1 MQDSQ
6 PNSAQLNNLLKKSI
20 PLISVMGISALISLP
35 VFSQAYYPP
44 MVFFQPTAY
53 PNYPQRS
60 GTGDLMD
67 SLEGDTNYENLV
79 YELKEA
85 GLVEKLKQ
93 EELTVLAPSDEAFN
107 TLSDEILNKFHD
119 RENRIKLLQYH
130 LVAGKVTEED
140 LKRGE
145 IVTLA
150 GEVVKVSSEEN
161 LTLNGAEAV
170 FPPTITQN
178 GVIIQISQVLLPPGF

>member
-6 PNSAQLNNLLKKSI
+6 LNSLRLINFLKKSI

-44 MVFFQPTAY
+44 MVFFQPMAY

-67 SLEGDTNYENLV
+67 SLEGDPNYKNLV

-107 TLSDEILNKFHD
+107 ALSDEVLNKFD
-119 RENRIKLLQYH
+119 DPENRDQLLKYH
-130 LVAGKVTEED
+130 LVAGIVSKED

-145 IVTLA
+145 IITLA
-150 GEVVKVSSEEN
+150 GEAVKVSTVEN
-161 LTLNGAEAV
+161 LTLNDAEAV
-170 FPPTITQN
+170 FPPTITKN
-178 GVIIQISQVLLPPGF
+178 GVIIQISQVLLPPGI